1 MLSESSAYH
10 KFASGQA
17 VIIFGRP
24 HIVSLQWP
32 EGTCFLTNRISQA
45 AYNKKTCRR
54 RVRGPSEAD
63 RKNHTYFRET
73 WRRRQSSLANA
84 LLHKGRFNTVGRV

>member
-45 AYNKKTCRR
+45 AYNKNMQKACQ
-54 RVRGPSEAD
+54 G
-63 RKNHTYFRET
+63 
-73 WRRRQSSLANA
+73 
-84 LLHKGRFNTVGRV
+84 TVGGGPEESHIFPGNLAAEAKLLGKRAA

>member
-17 VIIFGRP
+17 RIIFGRP
-24 HIVSLQWP
+24 HIISLQWP

-45 AYNKKTCRR
+45 AYNKNMQKACQ
-54 RVRGPSEAD
+54 G
-63 RKNHTYFRET
+63 
-73 WRRRQSSLANA
+73 
-84 LLHKGRFNTVGRV
+84 TVGGGPEESHIFPENMVAEVKLLDKCVAS